1 MKNLVLQKRDITGKK
16 SKRLVLEGL
25 VPCVVYDNKNN
36 SDNYSLDLKDANR
49 LMKSV
54 SSSTIIDAKDG
65 KDEFKIVTK
74 EIDHNPLNGEIR
86 HISFMKLD
94 PNKEIVFSI
103 PFEIKGIA
111 PAVKNNLGVLIKA
124 LNAVEVKC
132 NIAHI
137 KDSIEIDIS
146 GLEHPGQTITV
157 SDIKLPEGMSLPNE
171 AQRHMAIVTI
181 TQLQKTEEVVATT
194 EDATATTDAA
204 KTDEKSE

>member
-1 MKNLVLQKRDITGKK
+1 MKNIKLQKRDITGKK
-16 SKRLVLEGL
+16 SKRLVLQGL

-36 SDNYSLDLKDANR
+36 SDNYSIDIKDANR

-54 SSSTIIDAKDG
+54 SSSTIIDAKDE
-65 KDEFKIVTK
+65 KSEFKIVTK

-124 LNAVEVKC
+124 LNAVEVRC
-132 NIAHI
+132 NIANI

-146 GLEHPGQTITV
+146 GLEHPGQTIAV
-157 SDIKLPEGMSLPNE
+157 SDIQLPEGMTLPNE
-171 AQRHMAIVTI
+171 AQRHMAIVTV
-181 TQLQKTEEVVATT
+181 TQLQKAEEVVAVV
-194 EDATATTDAA
+194 DDTAETAEA
-204 KTDEKSE
+204 PKTDEKSE